1 MKITKKKAKALLGI
15 SSDAELAR
23 RLGVTRQALTQW
35 RDKQSI
41 PKKRVQ
47 QVKAM
52 LGVANVV

>member
-1 MKITKKKAKALLGI
+1 MKITKKKAKTLLGI

-35 RDKQSI
+35 RDKKSI
-41 PKKRVQ
+41 PQKRVR
-47 QVKAM
+47 QVKEM

>member
-1 MKITKKKAKALLGI
+1 MKITKKKAKTLLGI